1 MGIYYETTHGSNIE
15 FSIITDKVLIWKD
28 NFLMPIVT
36 KLVSLV
42 GCRWVGESMEE
53 DEEEEKEG
61 GGREKRELKRRRY
74 VEKRNGGKGRVGG
87 GEGMRGERR
96 KRRRRGR

>member
-1 MGIYYETTHGSNIE
+1 MGIYYETTYGSNIE

-28 NFLMPIVT
+28 NFLVAIVT

-42 GCRWVGESMEE
+42 GCRWVCESMEE
-53 DEEEEKEG
+53 HKDEEKKKG
-61 GGREKRELKRRRY
+61 GGEKRELKKGGDMWKKNRRKGKSR
-74 VEKRNGGKGRVGG
+74 KRRGNG
-87 GEGMRGERR
+87 GERR